1 VEIIEQ
7 VLVAI
12 RRVIRATDLHSK
24 KITRN
29 AGLTSSQLVLLKS
42 IEAQGDTTAGEIAQR
57 ISLSQATVT
66 TILDR
71 LQSKGLVLRERDSA
85 DKRRVYVHL
94 TAEGRNTLANA
105 PQPLQETFI
114 RQFEQLESWEQ
125 TMILASL
132 QRVAQ
137 MMDAAHL
144 DASPMLDIGNLDRS
158 DVQVE
163 SVPSVETNSQP

>member
-1 VEIIEQ
+1 MEIIEQ

-42 IEAQGDTTAGEIAQR
+42 IEAQGDATAGEIAQR

-71 LQSKGLVLRERDSA
+71 LQSKGLVLRERDKE

-94 TAEGRNTLANA
+94 TAEGRSTLAGA

-114 RQFEQLESWEQ
+114 RQFEQLEDWEQ
-125 TMILASL
+125 AMILASL
-132 QRVAQ
+132 QRVAH

-144 DASPMLDIGNLDRS
+144 DAAPMLDIGNLDRS
-158 DVQVE
+158 DV
-163 SVPSVETNSQP
+163 

>member
-1 VEIIEQ
+1 MEIIEQ

-42 IEAQGDTTAGEIAQR
+42 IEAQDNATAGETARR

-85 DKRRVYVHL
+85 DKRRIYVRL
-94 TAEGRNTLANA
+94 TATGRSTLANA

-114 RQFEQLESWEQ
+114 RQFEQLEDWEQ
-125 TMILASL
+125 TMMLASL

-144 DASPMLDIGNLDRS
+144 DASPVLDIGNLDRS
-158 DVQVE
+158 DV
-163 SVPSVETNSQP
+163 

>member
-24 KITRN
+24 KITRH

-42 IEAQGDTTAGEIAQR
+42 IEAQGDATAGEMAQR

-71 LQSKGLVLRERDSA
+71 LQSKGLVLRERDKE

-94 TAEGRNTLANA
+94 TDAGRSTLASA

-114 RQFEQLESWEQ
+114 RQFEQLEEWEQ

-137 MMDAAHL
+137 MMDATHL

-158 DVQVE
+158 DVQVGGE
-163 SVPSVETNSQP
+163 PEL